1 MSFDYLVEHLTIAI
15 QQYAKRQ
22 MTYFRK
28 MEREGLPI
36 NWIDAN
42 LNLDEQLEAFREKL

>member
-1 MSFDYLVEHLTIAI
+1 MRQQLLIGI

-28 MEREGLPI
+28 MEKEGKQI
-36 NWIDAN
+36 HWIDTQNGINADTIDKILIQFQN
-42 LNLDEQLEAFREKL
+42 